1 MKSLNVI
8 KAAVTRWL
16 SHGAACKCCRERYGM
31 ICGSLD
37 DIITRNP
44 RPELTGYHDEMLNA
58 QTVLH
63 ITFLQDVLT
72 IMNILSLVLQSDCKD
87 FGAVR
92 LALSTTL
99 TTLNDM
105 QNSSSVHLKGFCAYQ
120 DVLSQ
125 IESFAKQNIL
135 VKYTRKKLRINHLIS
150 IEEFHENIGKSFLVR
165 LAGI

>member
-1 MKSLNVI
+1 MWI
-8 KAAVTRWL
+8 T
-16 SHGAACKCCRERYGM
+16 
-31 ICGSLD
+31 D

-58 QTVLH
+58 QIVLH

-72 IMNILSLVLQSDCKD
+72 IMNILSLVLQSDRKD

-92 LALSTTL
+92 HALSTTL

-105 QNSSSVHLKGFCAYQ
+105 QNSSSVNLKGFCAYQ

-125 IESFAKQNIL
+125 IKLFAKQNIL
-135 VKYTRKKLRINHLIS
+135 VKHTRKKLRINHLIS
-150 IEEFHENIGKSFLVR
+150 IEEFHENIGQVMLKLTNIVT
-165 LAGI
+165 AGI